1 MIIGKVV
8 GNVWAT
14 RKLEELN
21 GLKFMIVKLPNGES
35 IVACDAVGAGVG
47 DRVLISKGSAA
58 RQSFGF
64 GDLPIDA
71 SIIGIID
78 EREGE

>member
-1 MIIGKVV
+1 MVIGRVV

-21 GLKFMIVKLPNGES
+21 GLKFMIVELSNGDS

-47 DRVLISKGSAA
+47 EQVLISKGSSA
-58 RQSFGF
+58 RKSFGVI
-64 GDLPIDA
+64 DLPVDA
-71 SIIGIID
+71 AIIGIID